1 MKKYPFH
8 KQEGKKDCGVTCL
21 SMIIEYYGGKV
32 PIERLRELSCTDQKG
47 VDAYHLISCAEELG
61 FHAKGLKG
69 TLEDLKSINVP
80 FIAHVLLEQKE
91 GHYIVIYKMDFKRRQ
106 FLVADPADS
115 LKKISF
121 DYFEKIW
128 DGIILTF
135 YPYQKL
141 PFYEKQF
148 SLLKLLKQYY
158 KEYRIE
164 FFQLSFFSLLIT
176 IFSVFQSFFF
186 QILVDEMALSTE
198 KKLYFSYFFFFLS
211 ILFFKHLIDY
221 FRHHLL
227 LYVNERIDYFLH
239 YDIFSALMNLPYR
252 FYRSKTTGEITSKIN
267 DLELVKT
274 FGSEFL
280 TTIVVETFLGTTCLL
295 CLCYLNF
302 KISIVIICGLLFLL
316 LLSFW
321 FHKKVKQAVRKVQ
334 VTRSKSISHMVESIY
349 GYESIKGLFQE
360 QPVVQKYM
368 SNYSKYLKQYRLLY
382 KVSLKQNLIKEF
394 LFDIFSIIILVFGI
408 CEILDGNMTI
418 GELISYQMLSNY
430 CFLPIRSFT
439 SMMSHFE
446 EVKSAF
452 EHITEL
458 FYEEPKKEA
467 LHCSIQ
473 FPLDIQNLNFY
484 FKDTPI
490 IKNFTIQ
497 MKQGEKWMMA
507 GNSGSGKSTLM
518 KLLLKYY
525 PVERNQIFFHQIDI
539 LDISEEEIKK
549 HISYVS
555 QNETLFSMSLWD
567 NIRLDSKEPDEEI
580 LKICRIC
587 EVDQIIKNHP
597 LGYFMPIEENG
608 FGLSGGEK
616 QRVILARALVQKKP
630 FLILDEAMSEM
641 DCNQE
646 RRILKNILIDSNLS
660 LIFITHRLDN
670 MDLFERFLQ
679 LENGSLRKDIIK
691 NE

>member
-1 MKKYPFH
+1 MKKYPFL
-8 KQEGKKDCGVTCL
+8 KQEGKRDCGVTCL

-32 PIERLRELSCTDQKG
+32 PIERLRELSNTDQKG

-69 TLEDLKSINVP
+69 RLQDLKDVTLP
-80 FIAHVLLEQKE
+80 FIAHVLLEQNE
-91 GHYIVIYKMDFKRRQ
+91 GHYVVIYKINFKRRQ
-106 FLVADPADS
+106 ILVADPSDS
-115 LKKISF
+115 LKQISF
-121 DYFEKIW
+121 DYFERIW
-128 DGIILTF
+128 DGIVLTL

-148 SLLKLLKQYY
+148 SLSKLLKQYY
-158 KEYRIE
+158 KEYRTE

-176 IFSVFQSFFF
+176 VFSVFQSFFF
-186 QILVDEMALSTE
+186 QILVDEMSLSTE

-211 ILFFKHLIDY
+211 VVFLKHLIDY
-221 FRHHLL
+221 ARHHLL
-227 LYVNERIDYFLH
+227 IYVNEKIDYFLH

-252 FYRSKTTGEITSKIN
+252 FYRSKTTGEIASKMN

-280 TTIVVETFLGTTCLL
+280 TTIIVESFLGITCFL
-295 CLCYLNF
+295 CLCYLNL
-302 KISIVIICGLLFLL
+302 KISIIILCSLLILL
-316 LLSFW
+316 LLFTW
-321 FHKKVKQAVRKVQ
+321 THKKIKQFVRKVQ
-334 VTRSKSISHMVESIY
+334 VTRSKSISHMVESIH

-360 QPVVQKYM
+360 LPVIDRYM
-368 SNYSKYLKQYRLLY
+368 SYYSNYLIQCQSLY
-382 KVSLKQNLIKEF
+382 KVSLKQNIMKEF
-394 LFDIFSIIILVFGI
+394 FFDFLSIIILVLGI
-408 CEILDGNMTI
+408 CEIIDGTMTI
-418 GELISYQMLSNY
+418 GQLISFQMLSIY

-439 SMMSHFE
+439 SMMSHLE

-458 FYEEPKKEA
+458 FYQESPQKA

-473 FPLDIQNLNFY
+473 FPLEIRNLNFDY
-484 FKDTPI
+484 KENPI
-490 IKNFTIQ
+490 IKNVSIQ
-497 MKQGEKWMMA
+497 MRKGEKWMMA

-518 KLLLKYY
+518 KLFLKYY
-525 PVERNQIFFHQIDI
+525 PVERNHIFFHKIDI
-539 LDISEEEIKK
+539 LDISEEEIRNN
-549 HISYVS
+549 ISYVS
-555 QNETLFSMSLWD
+555 QDETLFSMSLWD
-567 NIRLDSKEPDEEI
+567 NILLNREEREEEV
-580 LKICRIC
+580 LNICRIC

-616 QRVILARALVQKKP
+616 QRVILARALVQKRP

-641 DCNQE
+641 DSNQE
-646 RRILKNILIDSNLS
+646 RRILKNILKDSDLS

-670 MDLFERFLQ
+670 MDLFSRFLQ
-679 LENGSLRKDIIK
+679 LENGMIRKDIQK